1 MKTIKILRYYSNEG
15 IFKIKG
21 NKFIGSTIGA
31 VVDADKINYP
41 PLCYSLER
49 PLFVNGKANASDNKT
64 TKVNDSGCILAGE
77 YLVKWTYSNTFGKMM
92 YLVVDTLGR
101 AGIRIHSATDIN
113 DLLGCIA
120 FGNFIVSNA
129 RGSDENFYDFII
141 ADSRKATTKFENYL
155 ERKDFKLIIDHQ
167 NIQENFNLI
176 KKYQKNI

>member
-49 PLFVNGKANASDNKT
+49 PLFVNGKANASDSKT

-77 YLVKWTYSNTFGKMM
+77 YLVKWTHSNTFKRKM
-92 YLVVDTLGR
+92 YLVTDTFGR
-101 AGIRIHSATDIN
+101 NGIRLHPATDIN

-120 FGNFIVSNA
+120 LGNFIVSNA
-129 RGSDENFYDFII
+129 KGSDENYYDFII
-141 ADSRKATTKFENYL
+141 ADSRKATEKFENYL
-155 ERKDFKLIIDHQ
+155 ERKDFKLIIDDK
-167 NIQENFNLI
+167 NIQENFNII